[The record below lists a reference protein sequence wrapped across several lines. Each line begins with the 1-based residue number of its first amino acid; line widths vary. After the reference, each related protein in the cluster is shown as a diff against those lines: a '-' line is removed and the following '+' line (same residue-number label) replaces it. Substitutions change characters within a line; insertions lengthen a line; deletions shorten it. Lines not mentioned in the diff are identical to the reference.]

1 VTTRDRIALTVVI
14 AALLIGG
21 FWFLLLAPQRSKA
34 SKLGSQLTQA
44 KQQLTTA
51 ESDAAQSRAARAQ
64 YARNYA
70 TVAQLGKA
78 VPTSDD
84 VPSLVYQLS
93 STARSTG
100 VDFRSI
106 KLENSGSG
114 AASATPAPAS
124 GSSGS
129 GASGGSGA
137 SSGSGASGAPGAPGA
152 SPAAASQAAT
162 VTLPPGAVVGPAG
175 FPTMP
180 FSFTFEGSFF
190 RLGTFFARLENLIH
204 SKRGNLSVSGR
215 LLTVDGLALTSGAQG
230 FPHMKAAVAATAYL
244 LPADQG
250 LTNGATPGAPPAAGA
265 QPASTT
271 KPAGATP
278 PAATA
283 GAVK

>member
-1 VTTRDRIALTVVI
+1 MTTRDRIALTVVI
-14 AALLIGG
+14 AAVLIGG
-21 FWFLLLAPQRSKA
+21 FWFLILGPQRSKA
-34 SKLGSQLTQA
+34 SKLGTQLTQA

-51 ESDAAQSRAARAQ
+51 ESDAAESRAARAQ
-64 YARNYA
+64 YPRNYA

-78 VPTSDD
+78 VPVSDD

-93 STARSTG
+93 STAQSTG
-100 VDFRSI
+100 VDFRTI
-106 KLENSGSG
+106 KLQNSASG
-114 AASATPAPAS
+114 AAAATPAPAS
-124 GSSGS
+124 GASGSSGS
-129 GASGGSGA
+129 SA
-137 SSGSGASGAPGAPGA
+137 SSGSGASGAT
-152 SPAAASQAAT
+152 PAAASQAAT
-162 VTLPPGAVVGPAG
+162 ATLPPGAVVGPAG